1 MLITLMPDQH
11 NQPTPPPLRE
21 GRPEERL
28 FDRWFATLTK
38 KEQAEYRK
46 RGAGPYR
53 EMSLPRHS
61 FPIYDNSAHW
71 NGDDPRRA
79 EPETESETW
88 VSLERMQEVLSDA
101 LAMLGA
107 SDDQAVVNHFD
118 LISIVLGLPDAPQQ
132 TELARRM
139 KLTKQAISIRAKKM
153 LLRASKVAPGIL
165 QRVKMQPKPGDRCAD
180 WARNII
186 EKNPNHRRVSKESLT
201 PPPGSSWATHHGQK
215 SQIVLP
221 NAPGRLRAADPGAR
235 IQIKPQ
241 RKTIISGR
249 YQL

>member
-1 MLITLMPDQH
+1 MPDQ
-11 NQPTPPPLRE
+11 QSSPPPLRE
-21 GRPEERL
+21 GRAEEAA
-28 FDRWFATLTK
+28 FDRWFAGLTK

-46 RGAGPYR
+46 RGAGPYS
-53 EMSLPRHS
+53 EMGLPRHS
-61 FPIYDNSAHW
+61 FPIYDNAAHW

-79 EPETESETW
+79 ELQIESDTW
-88 VSLERMQEVLSDA
+88 VSLERMQEVIADC

-107 SDDQAVVNHFD
+107 SDERAVVNHFD
-118 LISIVLGLPDAPQQ
+118 LIRIVLGLPDAPQQ

-139 KLTKQAISIRAKKM
+139 KLTKQAVSIRAKKM

-186 EKNPNHRRVSKESLT
+186 EKNPNPKRAAKESFT
-201 PPPGSSWATHHGQK
+201 PPPGQPWATHHGQK
-215 SQIVLP
+215 SQIILP

-235 IQIKPQ
+235 IQVKPQ
-241 RKTIISGR
+241 LKTIISGR

>member
-1 MLITLMPDQH
+1 MPDQH
-11 NQPTPPPLRE
+11 SQPPPPPLRE
-21 GRPEERL
+21 GRPEERQ

-38 KEQAEYRK
+38 KQQAEYRK

-53 EMSLPRHS
+53 EMGLPRHS

-79 EPETESETW
+79 EPETQSDTW
-88 VSLERMQEVLSDA
+88 VSLERMQEIISDA

-107 SDDQAVVNHFD
+107 SDEQAVVNHFD
-118 LISIVLGLPDAPQQ
+118 IIRIVLGLPDAPQQ

-139 KLTKQAISIRAKKM
+139 GLTKQAISIRAKKM
-153 LLRASKVAPGIL
+153 LHKASKVAPGIL
-165 QRVKMQPKPGDRCAD
+165 SRVRMQPKPADRCAD

-186 EKNPNHRRVSKESLT
+186 EKNPNPKRVTKESFT
-201 PPPGSSWATHHGQK
+201 PPPGRSWATHHGQK
-215 SQIVLP
+215 TQIASE
-221 NAPGRLRAADPGAR
+221 NAPGRLRAADPGGR
-235 IQIKPQ
+235 IQVKPQ
-241 RKTIISGR
+241 LKTIVSGR

>member
-1 MLITLMPDQH
+1 MPDQ
-11 NQPTPPPLRE
+11 QPSPPPLRE
-21 GRPEERL
+21 GRAEEAA
-28 FDRWFATLTK
+28 FDRWFAGLTK
-38 KEQAEYRK
+38 KKQAEYRK
-46 RGAGPYR
+46 RNAGPYS
-53 EMSLPRHS
+53 EMGLPRHS
-61 FPIYDNSAHW
+61 FPIYDNAAHW

-79 EPETESETW
+79 ELQIESDTW
-88 VSLERMQEVLSDA
+88 VSLERMQEVIGDC

-107 SDDQAVVNHFD
+107 SDERAVVNHFD
-118 LISIVLGLPDAPQQ
+118 LIRIVLGLPDAPQQ

-139 KLTKQAISIRAKKM
+139 KLTKQAVSIRAKKM

-186 EKNPNHRRVSKESLT
+186 EKNPNPKRVAKESFHPT
-201 PPPGSSWATHHGQK
+201 PGRSWATHHGQK
-215 SQIVLP
+215 TQIATE

-235 IQIKPQ
+235 IQVKPQ
-241 RKTIISGR
+241 LKTIISGR

>member
-1 MLITLMPDQH
+1 MPDQ
-11 NQPTPPPLRE
+11 QPNPPPLRE
-21 GRPEERL
+21 GRAEEAA
-28 FDRWFATLTK
+28 FDRWFATLPK
-38 KEQAEYRK
+38 KKQAEYR
-46 RGAGPYR
+46 RRNAGPYS
-53 EMSLPRHS
+53 EMWQPRHS
-61 FPIYDNSAHW
+61 FPIYDNAEQW

-79 EPETESETW
+79 ELQIESDTW
-88 VSLERMQEVLSDA
+88 VSLERMQEVIADC

-107 SDDQAVVNHFD
+107 SDERAVVNHFD
-118 LISIVLGLPDAPQQ
+118 LIRIVLGLPDAPQQ

-139 KLTKQAISIRAKKM
+139 KLTKQAVSIRAKKM

-186 EKNPNHRRVSKESLT
+186 EKNPNPKRAAKESFT
-201 PPPGSSWATHHGQK
+201 PPPGQPWATHHGQK
-215 SQIVLP
+215 SQIILP

-235 IQIKPQ
+235 IQVKPQ
-241 RKTIISGR
+241 LKTIISGR

>member
-1 MLITLMPDQH
+1 MPDQ
-11 NQPTPPPLRE
+11 QPSPPPLRE
-21 GRPEERL
+21 GRAEEAA
-28 FDRWFATLTK
+28 FDRWFAGLTK
-38 KEQAEYRK
+38 KKQAEYRK
-46 RGAGPYR
+46 RGVGPYS
-53 EMSLPRHS
+53 EMGLPRHS

-79 EPETESETW
+79 EPSIESDTW
-88 VSLERMQEVLSDA
+88 VSLERMQEIIGDC

-107 SDDQAVVNHFD
+107 SDERAVVNHFD
-118 LISIVLGLPDAPQQ
+118 LIRIVLGLPDAPQQ

-186 EKNPNHRRVSKESLT
+186 EKNPNPKRAAKESFT
-201 PPPGSSWATHHGQK
+201 PPPRRSWATHHGK
-215 SQIVLP
+215 KTQITLP
-221 NAPGRLRAADPGAR
+221 NAPGRIRAADPGAR